1 MNEREIQFHAG
12 LLVVGKPPGQLRD
25 CLGYGVPEVS
35 VNSYDYTA
43 FKLHKLKL
51 LEHLVDADYFDVYY
65 ASGSYGEQ
73 VLTEKAALW
82 VGEFYQ
88 WILATQGRAA

>member
-25 CLGYGVPEVS
+25 CLGYGVPEGS
-35 VNSYDYTA
+35 MNRRDYSA
-43 FKLHKLKL
+43 LKLHKLKL

-73 VLTEKAALW
+73 GLTEKAALW